1 MKITMIILCLTL
13 VSWGANA
20 QMDHTKM
27 GHSENGNSKVES
39 KIKETATVTSSIKVE
54 HSLSVTAIIDNYLDL
69 KNALVDDNSLIFKN
83 LHVNVYNIN
92 INNLIY

>member
-27 GHSENGNSKVES
+27 GHSTNGHSRINSKMTE
-39 KIKETATVTSSIKVE
+39 KATVASSVKVE
-54 HSLSVTAIIDNYLDL
+54 HSLSVTAIINNYLDL

-83 LHVNVYNIN
+83 LHVNAYNIN